1 MSFKIA
7 ALGLLASVSVLGG
20 CRTFHGAIGDEAAT
34 KPLTKITWAAPLEDL
49 DPPAP
54 GRKRVWVQY
63 RDASGQDIQLRDEIR
78 EAVERSGYELVSNPD
93 TADYRLQATLRD
105 FGRNVDTNIFPKQ
118 GNEVDDGSIL
128 DGFSRKRDYAMI
140 VDVVFAQ
147 RYGNVSTTV
156 TSDKSTELK
165 NTAGG
170 RGGQTRTTGETTTN
184 SGQEQVWSGT
194 KGHITFSNNLMAWT
208 VQITMSEAE
217 AIAELKPKVARAIA
231 NAITP
236 AT

>member
-7 ALGLLASVSVLGG
+7 ALGMLAALGVLGG
-20 CRTFHGAIGDEAAT
+20 CRTINGALGDEAAT

-105 FGRNVDTNIFPKQ
+105 FGRNVDTNMFPKQ
-118 GNEVDDGSIL
+118 GNEADDGSFM
-128 DGFSRKRDYAMI
+128 DGISRKRDFAMI

-147 RYGNVSTTV
+147 RYGNVNTTV
-156 TSDKSTELK
+156 TSDKSTEIK

-170 RGGQTRTTGETTTN
+170 RSGQTRTTGETITH
-184 SGQEQVWSGT
+184 SGQEQVWNGT
-194 KGHITFSNNLMAWT
+194 KGHITFNNQLMGWT
-208 VQITMSEAE
+208 VQISMTEAE
-217 AIAELKPKVARAIA
+217 AISELKPKVARAIA